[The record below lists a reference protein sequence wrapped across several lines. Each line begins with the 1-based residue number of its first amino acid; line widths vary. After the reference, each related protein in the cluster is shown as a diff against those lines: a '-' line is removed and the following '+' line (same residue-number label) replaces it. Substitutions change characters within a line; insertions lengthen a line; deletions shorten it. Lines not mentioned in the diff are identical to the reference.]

1 MAEDRLRTWETLFRR
16 ALALIDSVA
25 ASGTV
30 FEPWSFGGGTVLMRK
45 YRHRLS
51 KDIDIFVPDPQ
62 YLGYVSPRLNDAAEA
77 MTGDYVEENNSLKL
91 IFPEGEIDF
100 IASAPL
106 TSHPTIAERLFG
118 REIRVE
124 TSTEIIAKKLWH
136 RGKAFK
142 ARDMFD
148 LALVAEKEPGAL
160 TEIQPVLRDRRD
172 AVLARMADSDK
183 ELRSDF
189 AQLETLE
196 YRPTYD
202 ECLAVVKKAL
212 ALGS

>member
-1 MAEDRLRTWETLFRR
+1 MAEDRLRIWEMLFQR
-16 ALALIDSVA
+16 ALSLIDSVA
-25 ASGTV
+25 ESGTV
-30 FEPWSFGGGTVLMRK
+30 FESWSFGGGTVLMRK
-45 YRHRLS
+45 YRHRFS
-51 KDIDIFVPDPQ
+51 QDIDIFVPDPQ

-77 MTGDYVEENNSLKL
+77 MTGDYVEENSSLKL

-106 TSHPTIAERLFG
+106 TSNPTVSEQLFG
-118 REIRVE
+118 REVRVE

-136 RGKAFK
+136 RGKQFK

-160 TEIQPVLRDRRD
+160 KEIRPVLRDRRD
-172 AVLARMADSDK
+172 VVLARMADSDK
-183 ELRSDF
+183 QLRSDF
-189 AQLETLE
+189 AELETLE

-202 ECLAVVKKAL
+202 ECLAIVKKTL
-212 ALGS
+212 ALKV

>member
-1 MAEDRLRTWETLFRR
+1 MAEDRLRIWEMLFQR
-16 ALALIDSVA
+16 ALSLIDSVA
-25 ASGTV
+25 ESGTV
-30 FEPWSFGGGTVLMRK
+30 FESWSFGGGTVLMRK
-45 YRHRLS
+45 YRHRFS
-51 KDIDIFVPDPQ
+51 QDIDIFVPDPQ

-77 MTGDYVEENNSLKL
+77 MTGDYVEENSSLKL

-106 TSHPTIAERLFG
+106 TSNPTVSEQLFG
-118 REIRVE
+118 REVRVE

-136 RGKAFK
+136 RGTQFK

-160 TEIQPVLRDRRD
+160 KEIRPVLRDRRD
-172 AVLARMADSDK
+172 AVLARVADSDK
-183 ELRSDF
+183 QLRSDF
-189 AQLETLE
+189 AELETLE

-202 ECLAVVKKAL
+202 ECLAIVKKTL
-212 ALGS
+212 ALK